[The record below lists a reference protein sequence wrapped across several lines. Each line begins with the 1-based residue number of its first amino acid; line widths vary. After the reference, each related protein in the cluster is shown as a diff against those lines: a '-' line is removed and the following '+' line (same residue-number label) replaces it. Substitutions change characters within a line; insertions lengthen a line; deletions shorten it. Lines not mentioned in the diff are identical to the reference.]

1 MNVKGIYQGTQVT
14 SIKPGYFIKVDT
26 GLLKDKKLEIFSSYE
41 NNVLANK
48 LYYLSDLK
56 GNLMREKLVDKN
68 KGKLLDIM
76 G

>member
-14 SIKPGYFIKVDT
+14 TYKPGYFIKVDT
-26 GLLKDKKLEIFSSYE
+26 GLLKDKKLEIYSSYE

-56 GNLMREKLVDKN
+56 GNLVREKLVDKN
-68 KGKLLDIM
+68 KGKLLDII

>member
-1 MNVKGIYQGTQVT
+1 MNVKGIYQGTQINT
-14 SIKPGYFIKVDT
+14 YKPGYFIKVDT

-41 NNVLANK
+41 KNLLMQK

-56 GNLMREKLVDKN
+56 GNLIREKLVDKS
-68 KGKLLDIM
+68 KGKLLDIT

>member
-14 SIKPGYFIKVDT
+14 IHKPGYFIKVDT
-26 GLLKDKKLEIFSSYE
+26 GLLKDKKLEIYSSYE
-41 NNVLANK
+41 NNKLVDK

-56 GNLMREKLVDKN
+56 GNLIREKLVDKN
-68 KGKLLDIM
+68 KGKLLDII